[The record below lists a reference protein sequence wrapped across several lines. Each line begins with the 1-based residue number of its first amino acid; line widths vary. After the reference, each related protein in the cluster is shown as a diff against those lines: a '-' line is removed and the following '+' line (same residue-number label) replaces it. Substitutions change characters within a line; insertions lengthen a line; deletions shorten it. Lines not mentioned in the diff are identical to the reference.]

1 MGSKNFRKTG
11 DFMLFR
17 ADAAIR
23 CPSCKHVRRMRGL
36 EFAQLFKRN
45 LLLVSAVKRLRCAE
59 CGHKGAEITAVPR
72 LD

>member
-1 MGSKNFRKTG
+1 MASKHFRKAG

-23 CPSCKHVRRMRGL
+23 CPGCKHVKRMSRL
-36 EFAQLFKRN
+36 AFAQMFPKN
-45 LLLVSAVKRLRCAE
+45 PLLVTTAKRFGCAE
-59 CGHKGAEITAVPR
+59 CGHKGAEFAAVPR